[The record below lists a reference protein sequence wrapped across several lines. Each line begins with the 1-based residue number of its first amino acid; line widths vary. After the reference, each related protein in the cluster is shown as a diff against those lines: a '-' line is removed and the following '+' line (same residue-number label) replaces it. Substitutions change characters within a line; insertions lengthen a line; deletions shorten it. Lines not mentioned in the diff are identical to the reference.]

1 MYLHDNGLSIRSEKI
16 KMEDEKKVYF
26 IDIASG
32 EISRRSTESP
42 WNFQIEATD
51 DEITGLREVF
61 QQNYEAEWEGF
72 FRAHVPF
79 IEYHYD
85 SVNDVYDQNMMK
97 AYSMIYDL
105 GNLEAKKHIEN
116 MGILSSFTSK

>member
-1 MYLHDNGLSIRSEKI
+1 
-16 KMEDEKKVYF
+16 MEDEKKVYF
-26 IDIASG
+26 IEIASG
-32 EISRRSTESP
+32 EISRRSTDSP

-51 DEITGLREVF
+51 DEITQLREVF

-85 SVNDVYDQNMMK
+85 RVNDVYDQNMMK
-97 AYSMIYDL
+97 AYSMIYNL

-116 MGILSSFTSK
+116 MGILSSFTTK